1 MRVDLIQLPMPGGQG
16 ASPSLI
22 AEWRVGAILE
32 AIAVR
37 NARGGQLWLEIH
49 GQRYP
54 ARIASGD
61 GDGPENG
68 ERLQLRVLRNSPVL
82 ALETLSSSRVP
93 AGTAE
98 AGIIA
103 EALRRYVPR
112 QESPALL
119 LANLAWLAT
128 GKPGSDK
135 LPAAILHAAAQL
147 WRALPDMDDVADPS
161 RLEASLRRSGA
172 FLEADLAGGR
182 SSFDNDV
189 KALMLSLSRI
199 LRAHGARP
207 AAAQAET
214 AVHAPVPTARGPLAP
229 LGSAPATF
237 ALVEGT
243 TQQINELSRQTEGAL
258 ARLTTTQISNS
269 TPEGPVQ
276 SLLLELPVRQDDRA
290 TLLRLKIERDRTRR
304 HGFGGGDAWSVEAAM
319 DLGAI
324 GALHAKVTLTG
335 RRIGV
340 QLRAESPAVVDAL
353 AQRSGELEAMLR
365 GSGLEIDRVVCLHGM
380 PATEVGA
387 RPARLLDV
395 RA

>member
-37 NARGGQLWLEIH
+37 DARNGQLWLDIR

-61 GDGPENG
+61 TDGPENG

-82 ALETLSSSRVP
+82 ALETLSSSRALNGAVD
-93 AGTAE
+93 

-103 EALRRYVPR
+103 QALRRYVPR
-112 QESPALL
+112 QESPALM

-128 GKPGSDK
+128 GKPGSEK
-135 LPAAILHAAAQL
+135 LPGAILRAAAQL
-147 WRALPDMDDVADPS
+147 WNAIPDMEDVADPS
-161 RLEASLRRSGA
+161 RLEASLRRSGT
-172 FLEADLAGGR
+172 FLEADLAGTRG
-182 SSFDNDV
+182 SFANDL
-189 KALMLSLSRI
+189 KALMLALSRV
-199 LRAHGARP
+199 LRDHGARP

-229 LGSAPATF
+229 LASAPATF

-243 TQQINELSRQTEGAL
+243 TQQINELARQTEGAL

-269 TPEGPVQ
+269 TPDGPVQ
-276 SLLLELPVRQDDRA
+276 SLLVELPVRQDDRA
-290 TLLRLKIERDRTRR
+290 SMLQLKFERDPTRR
-304 HGFGGGDAWSVEAAM
+304 HGSSGDAWSVEAAM

-353 AQRSGELEAMLR
+353 AQRAGELEAMLR
-365 GSGLEIDRVVCLHGM
+365 GSGLEIDSVVCLHGM
-380 PATEVGA
+380 PATEAGSH
-387 RPARLLDV
+387 RARLLDV